1 MSTLPPSVRTEPGGG
16 GLPRVVVEGPA
27 GSAEIYLHGAHVTR
41 WRPAGGD
48 DVLFLGAQSRY
59 VPGAAIR
66 GGVPICFPWFGP
78 KADAPQAPSHGFARV
93 SEWTLEGAREVDDD
107 VVVTL
112 SLTDS
117 DATRASAWPHPFR
130 ATLRVTVG
138 ARLVL
143 AFEVHNTGSDPITFE
158 EALHT
163 YLAVADARS
172 VVVRGLEGDRYLD
185 KVTGAAAPVP
195 ATGEPVRLTGE
206 TDRIYLDTAGR
217 VTVEDPAGGRHVT
230 VRAEGSR
237 TTVLWNPWAE
247 RAAALADLGD
257 DEWTRLVCVETSNVG
272 PAAMTLAPGAA
283 HRVTA
288 MFETGRAPGSDGR

>member
-16 GLPRVVVEGPA
+16 GLPRVVVDGPA
-27 GSAEIYLHGAHVTR
+27 GSAEIYLQGAHVTR
-41 WRPAGGD
+41 WRPAGED
-48 DVLFLGAQSRY
+48 DVLFLSSRSRY
-59 VPGAAIR
+59 VPGTAIR

-78 KADAPQAPSHGFARV
+78 HADAPRAPSHGFARV
-93 SEWTLEGAREVDDD
+93 SPWSLEGAEEVGED

-117 DATRASAWPHPFR
+117 EATRASAWPHPFR

-138 ARLVL
+138 ARLAL
-143 AFEVHNTGSDPITFE
+143 AFEVHNTGTTTVTFE

-172 VVVRGLEGDRYLD
+172 VVVRGLEANRYLD
-185 KVTGAAAPVP
+185 KVTGSGDPVP

-206 TDRIYLDTAGR
+206 TDRIYLDTAGH
-217 VTVEDPAGGRHVT
+217 VTVDDPAGSRRLT
-230 VRAEGSR
+230 VAAERSR

-247 RAAALADLGD
+247 RAAALGDLDD
-257 DEWTRLVCVETSNVG
+257 DEWKRLVCVETSDVG
-272 PAAMTLAPGAA
+272 PAAVTLAPGGA

-288 MFETGRAPGSDGR
+288 TLSTDRADAPGRG